1 MTFVTFKL
9 ISTIYFC
16 DMKKWIFFFA
26 VSLSALIIFNMLRV
40 SFTFIYY
47 ELDPIGFIEELC
59 ENKDKPELQCNGKC
73 HLKKVAQTTGDKN
86 EPVKI
91 VNFEELLLFKQD
103 ITGYKLQANFYSL
116 KRENFTYL
124 NLYNFSY
131 KSSCFHP
138 PQV

>member
-1 MTFVTFKL
+1 
-9 ISTIYFC
+9 
-16 DMKKWIFFFA
+16 MKKWIFFFA

-73 HLKKVAQTTGDKN
+73 HLKKVVQTTGDEN

-103 ITGYKLQANFYSL
+103 ITDYKLQANFYSL

-124 NLYNFSY
+124 NRYNFSY

>member
-1 MTFVTFKL
+1 
-9 ISTIYFC
+9 
-16 DMKKWIFFFA
+16 MKKWIFFFA

-47 ELDPIGFIEELC
+47 EIDPISFIEELC

-73 HLKKVAQTTGDKN
+73 HLKKVAQTTGDEN

-103 ITGYKLQANFYSL
+103 ITDYKLQANFYSL
-116 KRENFTYL
+116 KRETITYL

-131 KSSCFHP
+131 KFSCFHP

>member
-1 MTFVTFKL
+1 
-9 ISTIYFC
+9 
-16 DMKKWIFFFA
+16 MKKWILFFA
-26 VSLSALIIFNMLRV
+26 VGLSALIIFNMLRV

-73 HLKKVAQTTGDKN
+73 HLKKVAQTTGEEN

-103 ITGYKLQANFYSL
+103 ITDYKLETNFYNL
-116 KRENFTYL
+116 KRENFNYI

-131 KSSCFHP
+131 KPSCFHP
-138 PQV
+138 PQA

>member
-1 MTFVTFKL
+1 M
-9 ISTIYFC
+9 IRI
-16 DMKKWIFFFA
+16 
-26 VSLSALIIFNMLRV
+26 
-40 SFTFIYY
+40 SFTFVYY
-47 ELDPIGFIEELC
+47 KLDPIGFIEELC

-73 HLKKVAQTTGDKN
+73 HLKKVAQTTGNEN

-103 ITGYKLQANFYSL
+103 ITDYKLQTNLYSL
-116 KRENFTYL
+116 KLENFTYL
-124 NLYNFSY
+124 NLYKFSY